1 MADATSAAISP
12 TVSNNAGYTPATSNG
27 QNAYD
32 IQRQQIQSQ
41 SEQQRLAAQ
50 NALKRRLAAQGI
62 SDSGVNVASQNTI
75 DTTAAQN
82 EGAAL
87 SNVDTQQLQAA
98 QAAQTAAQQFGYQT
112 ALQGQSIAGT
122 QSAIMTQGG
131 VQSGL
136 LGTQYGLMGG
146 LAAQQAGYTS
156 AQIAENAG
164 YQQQLQSMVI
174 AGQMT
179 LASANAM
186 YAQALQSGAIA
197 GQMGE
202 IAAQGGV
209 QSGLLGQQI
218 SGQLQA
224 ISAQAGNTLAQ
235 MAAQAGYTSAQI
247 SQASQDQLAQMAAA
261 AGYTSAQIAQGIAG
275 QLQTIGAQGAVQ
287 LSLASSTAGYTSAQI
302 AQQIAGQLSLT
313 SASVAGQV
321 TEIMAQMSGQSG
333 LIGLQNTLQQQDQS
347 QAALAA
353 SLFQAGSVPG
363 SQPTAEQQALMQSN
377 PIYQAAFEAGQN
389 GVPYN
394 EYQTQ
399 LANTQAFQ
407 KAAVT
412 SLSPGWPD
420 LQALLTSIY
429 STSGTAGAAQTGYG
443 QSWQNVGGQLMY
455 QSNGQWYNQSN
466 QPVSGP
472 S

>member
-122 QSAIMTQGG
+122 QSAITTQGG

-347 QAALAA
+347 QATLAA

-443 QSWQNVGGQLMY
+443 QSWQKVGGQWMY